1 MMVQLNDIKY
11 TYVEHKELPNKELLA
26 LEKEMLG
33 IYISGHPLQKLRE
46 QIEKQTNI
54 NTMELRKIDNQMNS
68 NMNEEKNK
76 ADNNELNEEDL
87 EQVQG
92 GLMRK
97 PYVPDNSDENS
108 TVNPAEAR
116 GPAIK
121 FF

>member
-1 MMVQLNDIKY
+1 M
-11 TYVEHKELPNKELLA
+11 KENE
-26 LEKEMLG
+26 
-33 IYISGHPLQKLRE
+33 QKIE
-46 QIEKQTNI
+46 QSE
-54 NTMELRKIDNQMNS
+54 
-68 NMNEEKNK
+68 
-76 ADNNELNEEDL
+76 NELNEEAL

-97 PYVPDNSDENS
+97 PYVPDNSDKNS